1 MPRRGRHSTCRE
13 IVSAL
18 TLSTRARLICCSAT
32 ASAARHETPVLIRRN
47 ENALMEN
54 ARRNRY
60 ADFRLRGVLGMVAG
74 VRHTARHQLWTST
87 YPP

>member
-1 MPRRGRHSTCRE
+1 
-13 IVSAL
+13 
-18 TLSTRARLICCSAT
+18 
-32 ASAARHETPVLIRRN
+32 
-47 ENALMEN
+47 MED